1 MVAAPAPEGGGQ
13 SFCLIEVTV
22 MWTRSL
28 LKQNAKGVLSHS
40 YWRAFVAC
48 LVTSIANGGATSMA
62 QGLRLQA
69 DLNGGYWMSRTAL
82 IALVVAMLAGMVIS
96 LAVTVFV
103 GLPLTVGCSRMM
115 MENRVGNPP
124 FSTLTSVFGQGYG
137 NVVKGMVMMNL
148 VVLLWGALPMIV
160 LTVLGVVFRS
170 LLLLLLAQ
178 LCMIPMLYKSLQLVM
193 VPYLLAENPYMNGRR
208 ARQLSAAMTQG
219 EKWRIFVLGL
229 SFLGWMLLGALL
241 CGVGLLFVSPYI
253 QATYAELY
261 AALRAKAFSLGIT
274 SEEELGGF
282 VRY

>member
-1 MVAAPAPEGGGQ
+1 
-13 SFCLIEVTV
+13 

-28 LKQNAKGVLSHS
+28 LKSNAKAVLSHS

-48 LVTSIANGGATSMA
+48 LVAGIANGGATYLA
-62 QGLRLQA
+62 QGLRIQA
-69 DLNGGYWMSRTAL
+69 DLSGGFWMSRAALMAL
-82 IALVVAMLAGMVIS
+82 IVAMVAGTVVS
-96 LAVTVFV
+96 LAVTVFL
-103 GLPLTVGCSRMM
+103 GLPLTVGCCRMM

-124 FSTLTSVFGQGYG
+124 FTTLTSVFGQGYG

-148 VVLLWGALPMIV
+148 VVLLWGVLPMILMIV
-160 LTVLGVVFRS
+160 LALAFQS
-170 LLLLLLAQ
+170 ILLLFVADLF
-178 LCMIPMLYKSLQLVM
+178 MIPMIYKSLQLAM
-193 VPYLLAENPYMNGRR
+193 VPYLLAENPFMDSRR

-241 CGVGLLFVSPYI
+241 CGIGLLFVAPYI